1 VKYLSLFSGIGG
13 FELGIQKAFKGKKQK
28 AICVGYSEIDKHA
41 IKIYETH
48 FPNHRNFEDIKK
60 INERKLPKFD
70 LLVGGF
76 PCQSFSIAGKRKGF
90 TDKRGT
96 LIFDIARI
104 LQAKKPRLFL
114 LENVP
119 GILSSYEG
127 GDFKKIISEITK
139 LGYSVQ
145 WQVLNSKYF
154 SVAQNRQRLYL
165 IGHRGKERPPKIF
178 PLSPTDQ
185 NIARTNQAQSRPH
198 IQSIYGGAFV
208 GNKIYGVNGISP
220 TILTR
225 KNDIPII
232 AVSNSSSR
240 EFGWK
245 KDQCPTLCAGD
256 SKNRKIVSINGRIR
270 RLTPEECEKLQGF
283 SVGWTKNA
291 SDNQRYKC
299 LGNAV
304 TTNVIE
310 AIIKKMFSAN
320 VQHSE

>member
-41 IKIYETH
+41 IKIYESH
-48 FPNHRNFEDIKK
+48 FPNHRNYGDIRKIKTGDLPKK
-60 INERKLPKFD
+60 IDFLC
-70 LLVGGF
+70 GGF

-90 TDKRGT
+90 ADKRGT

-119 GILSSYEG
+119 GILSSHDG
-127 GDFKKIISEITK
+127 RDFKKIICEITK

-154 SVAQNRQRLYL
+154 EVAQNRQRLYL
-165 IGHRGKERPPKIF
+165 IGHRGKKRPPKIF
-178 PLSPTDQ
+178 PFTSTDQ
-185 NIARTNQAQSRPH
+185 NSARTNQAQSRTG

-225 KNDIPII
+225 KHDIPII

-256 SKNRKIVSINGRIR
+256 SKNRKIVSINGKIR
-270 RLTPEECEKLQGF
+270 RLTPEECEKLQSF
-283 SVGWTKNA
+283 PVGWSKNV
-291 SDNQRYKC
+291 SDSQRYKC

-310 AIIKKMFSAN
+310 AIIRKMFFAGKI
-320 VQHSE
+320 V